1 MKNRISILFLI
12 AAFLTNFSQIF
23 AQGDPL
29 LNNIIKIVS
38 PVEISDVIKTAGIQ
52 YNREILNN
60 PQNIYQTEFKQALNL
75 GVYSTDLGYAN
86 INEQSK
92 DALMYLTS
100 VKKTADKLN
109 LGDFIDVNKILG
121 LAANKNNLNKLL
133 EETSVTFENMST
145 YLQEQQKSNLAALIM
160 VGGWLEILHITCQV
174 AQQQPDNK
182 EITSRIVEQKL
193 ILGQLLQV
201 LENYQSDPNVA
212 NLTKDL
218 SNLNTLFDKYNFD
231 TNSSITTKEET
242 IGGVEILVAEDT
254 NISADIKLSLEE
266 LLKISKVVQDI
277 RSVIIR

>member
-12 AAFLTNFSQIF
+12 VAFSTNFSKVF

-52 YNREILNN
+52 YNRTILSN
-60 PQNIYQTEFKQALNL
+60 PQSIYQTEFKQALNL

-86 INEQSK
+86 INEQSR
-92 DALMYLTS
+92 DALIYLTS

-133 EETSVTFENMST
+133 EETSVTFENMSA
-145 YLQEQQKSNLAALIM
+145 YLQDQQKSNLAALIM

-174 AQQQPDNK
+174 AQQQPDND
-182 EITSRIVEQKL
+182 ELTARIVEQKL

-201 LENYQSDPNVA
+201 LDNYKSDPNIA
-212 NLTKDL
+212 NLSNDL
-218 SNLNTLFDKYNFD
+218 KNLNGLFAKYNFN
-231 TNSSITTKEET
+231 TNNNVTTTEET
-242 IGGVEILVAEDT
+242 IGGVQILVAEDT
-254 NISADIKLSLEE
+254 NAGVDITLTHDE
-266 LLKISKVVQDI
+266 LIKISKMVNDI
-277 RSVIIR
+277 RSAVIR

>member
-12 AAFLTNFSQIF
+12 AAFSTNFSQIL

-266 LLKISKVVQDI
+266 LLKISKVVHDI

>member
-12 AAFLTNFSQIF
+12 VAFSTNFSTVF

-52 YNREILNN
+52 YNRTILNN

-75 GVYSTDLGYAN
+75 GIYSTDLGYAN
-86 INEQSK
+86 INEQSR
-92 DALMYLTS
+92 DALIYLTS

-133 EETSVTFENMST
+133 EETSVTFENMSA
-145 YLQEQQKSNLAALIM
+145 YLQDQQKSNLAALIM

-174 AQQQPDNK
+174 AQQQPNND
-182 EITSRIVEQKL
+182 ELTGRIVEQKL

-201 LENYQSDPNVA
+201 LDNYKSDPNIA
-212 NLTKDL
+212 NLSNDL
-218 SNLNTLFDKYNFD
+218 NNLNGLFAKYDFN
-231 TNSSITTKEET
+231 TNNNVTTTEET
-242 IGGVEILVAEDT
+242 IGGVQILVAEDT
-254 NISADIKLSLEE
+254 NAGADIKLTSDE
-266 LLKISKVVQDI
+266 LIKISNMVNDI
-277 RSVIIR
+277 RSAVIR